1 MTEAAKAL
9 LDRIAANVSKCEVC
23 GKPQT
28 GWSYCVISDGEH
40 HEYESAPIVAVK
52 R

>member
-1 MTEAAKAL
+1 MTDAAKEL
-9 LDRIAANVSKCEVC
+9 LARIAASASKCEVC
-23 GKPQT
+23 GKTQT

-40 HEYESAPIVAVK
+40 HEYESAPIVELK